1 MLEEVSFEAA
11 AGTTTAVMGKSG
23 SGKSTLLS
31 LISGILKPDA
41 GEIELAGQRYS
52 DLDENNLS
60 DLRASSIGFV
70 FQNFHLVSYLN
81 ALENV
86 LLPLKVCGRDD
97 KGEADAANLL
107 GQVGLAERLDH
118 LPAQLSGGE
127 KQRVA
132 LARALI
138 HEPQLILADEPS
150 GSLDEETGEEIMD
163 LLFGLVAQTRACLVL
178 VTHSPGVAGR
188 CERILRIEKGR
199 VKPVEPLQG

>member
-1 MLEEVSFEAA
+1 
-11 AGTTTAVMGKSG
+11 MGRSG

-31 LISGILKPDA
+31 LISGIVKPDA
-41 GEIELAGQRYS
+41 GRIELDGRAYDRLG
-52 DLDENNLS
+52 ENELS
-60 DLRASSIGFV
+60 DLRASRIGFV

-86 LLPLKVCGRDD
+86 LLPLRVCRTKD
-97 KGEADAANLL
+97 KGTAAARALL
-107 GQVGLAERLDH
+107 ERVGLGHRLDH

-138 HEPQLILADEPS
+138 HEPELILADEPS

-163 LLFGLVAQTRACLVL
+163 LLFELLGRTRASLIL
-178 VTHSPGVAGR
+178 VTHSRAVADR
-188 CERILRIEKGR
+188 CERLLRIERGR
-199 VKPVEPLQG
+199 VGPGAS